1 MTSISK
7 METIDP
13 RNLLL
18 KVVSILDNLGIDYFV
33 TGGFAITVWGRIRT
47 TNDIDMVIQ
56 LVEPQIKPLAEALR
70 KISSYGYIDEETAAE
85 AVRNNGEFNFI
96 DPDTGYKVDF
106 FVAKKEELSASE
118 FRRKKTKTILG
129 ERIYFISP
137 EDLILSKLRWY
148 KISPSS
154 RHIEDIE
161 SILKISGDI
170 LDKKYLLEQSRK
182 QETWNELNKLLN

>member
-1 MTSISK
+1 
-7 METIDP
+7 MEIIDP

-33 TGGFAITVWGRIRT
+33 TGGFATTVWGRIRT

-56 LVEPQIKPLAEALR
+56 LVRPQIKPLVESLR
-70 KISSYGYIDEETAAE
+70 KISSCGYIDEETAAE

-106 FVAKKEELSASE
+106 FVTQKEELNASE
-118 FRRKKTKTILG
+118 FKRKKPKIILG
-129 ERIYFISP
+129 EKVNFISP

-148 KISPSS
+148 RISPSS
-154 RHIEDIE
+154 RHIEDVE
-161 SILKISGDI
+161 SVLKISGDI
-170 LDKKYLLEQSRK
+170 LDKKYLVEQSYQ
-182 QETWNELNKLLN
+182 QETWNELNK

>member
-1 MTSISK
+1 

-56 LVEPQIKPLAEALR
+56 LVEPQVRSLAEALR
-70 KISSYGYIDEETAAE
+70 KISSYGYVDEETAAE

-106 FVAKKEELSASE
+106 FVTKKGISALE
-118 FRRKKTKTILG
+118 FKRRKDKTILG
-129 ERIYFISP
+129 QRVYFISP

-148 KISPSS
+148 RISPSS

-161 SILKISGDI
+161 SILKISNKI
-170 LDKKYLLEQSRK
+170 IDKKYLKKMAVKTDIAE
-182 QETWNELNKLLN
+182 ELNGLLK